1 MNPGFPPEGKMAEAL
16 ASFLDRQAREE
27 RPSADELLRQFPELA
42 GDIETLTEI
51 DLLTSAPSSALPETL
66 SGLRVLGEIGS
77 GGMGRVLLAEDERLG
92 RKVAIKTLHPRYLDA
107 PELRTRFMQEAR
119 AMARLN
125 HPNIVRIYG
134 LGAADEEPHF
144 VMEYLEG
151 APLTDA
157 ASALNYQQKADLMR
171 KVALAVAY
179 LHKGRVIHRD
189 LKPRNILV
197 DRNLEPKLLD
207 FGLALETESGHR
219 LTQTGL
225 AIGTPDYES
234 PEQASASVPLDA
246 RSDIFS
252 LGVVLYEMLTGT
264 LPFRAS
270 SIAEQLQEILKL
282 DPVLPRRI
290 VPDVPGELQNI
301 CLKAMEKDPGDRYA
315 SAREMAA
322 DLERFLAG
330 EPVLAIPVSYSR
342 MLEGKIEQHLRE
354 LESWKDDRIVTD
366 SEYDGL
372 RKGYGRLVE
381 REDSWIMETR
391 HLSFQ
396 QVSLYLGGWVVVI
409 GTALIVLFRYRALQG
424 IAALLVCC
432 AALAPTAWIGIRWWR
447 LDRRRISV
455 AFLLAFCLLLPVTL
469 VVGMNEF
476 GLFTG
481 ASRGRESLE
490 LFSKMTG
497 FRRISNAQ
505 LWWAI
510 LFSLPVFYWLRRFTR
525 STVFSLVLATFG
537 ALLGIVSLL
546 RMGLIEWLDQDPGKP
561 YLYLI
566 PIAAL
571 FLAVAL
577 VLERLRQPGDSRY
590 FYPFFVAFTYA
601 SLTGLASFHEP
612 LANWL
617 KSVAPWTRGQHEYL
631 FLGNAVVYFALQW
644 LFEAPSS
651 PQLRAV
657 AKVFRFS
664 IPGHVLIPLLVLGLA
679 AQDRKLES
687 RIFEWLLPAAAL
699 AFIFG
704 SIPKQMKN
712 FFASGL
718 IFLAIGL
725 VRLQQD
731 LFKDHALWP
740 ACLLVAGLLL
750 MLGAARFSP
759 LKMTVARWLERAP

>member
-1 MNPGFPPEGKMAEAL
+1 MNPEEKVAEAL
-16 ASFLDRQAREE
+16 AAFLDRQAREE
-27 RPSADELLRQFPELA
+27 TASADELLRQFPELA
-42 GDIETLTEI
+42 GDIETLAEI
-51 DLLTSAPSSALPETL
+51 DRIVAPSPSLPETL

-77 GGMGRVLLAEDERLG
+77 GGMGRVLMAEDERLG
-92 RKVAIKTLHPRYLDA
+92 RKVAIKTLHPRFFDA
-107 PELRTRFMQEAR
+107 PELRTRFMNEAR
-119 AMARLN
+119 AMAKLN

-134 LGAADEEPHF
+134 LGSADEEPHF

-157 ASALNYQQKADLMR
+157 ARVLNYEQKAELMR

-189 LKPRNILV
+189 LKPGNILV

-219 LTQTGL
+219 LTQAGL

-234 PEQASASVPLDA
+234 PEQASAAGPFDA

-252 LGVVLYEMLTGT
+252 LGVIFYEVLTGT
-264 LPFRAS
+264 LPFRAAT
-270 SIAEQLQEILKL
+270 IAEQLQAICQL
-282 DPVLPRRI
+282 DPVLPRR
-290 VPDVPGELQNI
+290 VAPDVPGELQNI
-301 CLKAMEKDPGDRYA
+301 CLKAMEKDPGDRYV
-315 SAREMAA
+315 SAEEMAA

-354 LESWKDDRIVTD
+354 LESWKNDSIVTD

-409 GTALIVLFRYRALQG
+409 GAALIVLFRYHALHG
-424 IAALLVCC
+424 IAAFALCC
-432 AALAPTAWIGIRWWR
+432 AALVPTAWIGMRWWR
-447 LDRRRISV
+447 LDLRRIAV
-455 AFLLAFCLLLPVTL
+455 AYLLAFCLLLPVTL

-476 GLFTG
+476 GLF
-481 ASRGRESLE
+481 ASASKGRQSLE
-490 LFSKMTG
+490 LFSKMIG
-497 FRRISNAQ
+497 FRHTTNAQ

-510 LFSLPVFYWLRRFTR
+510 LLSLPVYYWLRRSTR
-525 STVFSLVLATFG
+525 STVFSLVLATFV
-537 ALLGIVSLL
+537 ALLGIATLL

-561 YLYLI
+561 YLYLL
-566 PIAAL
+566 PLAAI

-590 FYPFFVAFTYA
+590 FYPFFLAFTYA
-601 SLTGLASFHEP
+601 SLTGLALFHDP

-617 KSVAPWTRGQHEYL
+617 KSAAPWTRGQIEYL
-631 FLGNAVVYFALQW
+631 FLGNAAIYYALQR
-644 LFEAPSS
+644 LFEVPSS

-664 IPGHVLIPLLVLGLA
+664 IPGHVLIPLLELGLSA
-679 AQDRKLES
+679 PAHKFEARL
-687 RIFEWLLPAAAL
+687 FEWLLPAAAL
-699 AFIFG
+699 AFVFG

-731 LFKDHALWP
+731 LFRDHALWP

-750 MLGAARFSP
+750 MFGAARFSP
-759 LKMTVARWLERAP
+759 LKMMVARWLKRAS

>member
-1 MNPGFPPEGKMAEAL
+1 MNPEEKMAEAL
-16 ASFLDRQAREE
+16 AAFLDREAREE
-27 RPSADELLRQFPELA
+27 SPSRDDLLRLFPELA
-42 GDIETLTEI
+42 GELETLAEI
-51 DLLTSAPSSALPETL
+51 DRVVAPAPALPETL
-66 SGLRVLGEIGS
+66 SGLRVVGEIGC

-92 RKVAIKTLHPRYLDA
+92 RKVAIKTLHPRYADA
-107 PELRTRFMQEAR
+107 AELRTRFMNEAR

-134 LGAADEEPHF
+134 LGSADEEPHF

-157 ASALNYQQKADLMR
+157 ARVLNFEQKAELMR

-189 LKPRNILV
+189 LKPGNILV

-219 LTQTGL
+219 LTQAGL

-234 PEQASASVPLDA
+234 PEQASANGPLDA

-252 LGVVLYEMLTGT
+252 LGVILYEVLTGT

-270 SIAEQLQEILKL
+270 SIAEQLQAISKM

-290 VPDVPGELQNI
+290 APDVPGELQNI
-301 CLKAMEKDPGDRYA
+301 CLKAMEKNPGDRYA
-315 SAREMAA
+315 SAEEMAA

-330 EPVLAIPVSYSR
+330 EPVLAIPVSYAR

-354 LESWKDDRIVTD
+354 LDSWKNDRIVTD

-381 REDSWIMETR
+381 REDAWIMETR

-396 QVSLYLGGWVVVI
+396 QVSLYLGGWVMVI
-409 GTALIVLFRYRALQG
+409 GAALIVLFRYRALHG
-424 IAALLVCC
+424 IAALAVCC
-432 AALAPTAWIGIRWWR
+432 AAMAPMGWIGMRWWK
-447 LDRRRISV
+447 LDRRRISI

-476 GLFTG
+476 GFFAG
-481 ASRGRESLE
+481 ASKGRPSLE
-490 LFSKMTG
+490 LFSKMLG
-497 FRRISNAQ
+497 FRHSSNAQ

-510 LFSLPVFYWLRRFTR
+510 MFSLPVYYWLRRFTG

-537 ALLGIVSLL
+537 ALLGIATLL

-601 SLTGLASFHEP
+601 SLTGLALFHEP

-617 KSVAPWTRGQHEYL
+617 KSVAPWTRGQIEYL
-631 FLGNAVVYFALQW
+631 FLGNAAVYFALQR
-644 LFEAPSS
+644 LFEVPSS

-664 IPGHVLIPLLVLGLA
+664 IPGHVLLPLLVLGVA
-679 AQDRKLES
+679 AHDRRLEA
-687 RIFEWLLPAAAL
+687 RLFEWLLPAAAL

-731 LFKDHALWP
+731 LFRDHALWP

-759 LKMTVARWLERAP
+759 LKMTVARWWKRAI